1 MVILSLARL
10 KLIFL
15 KKLLFLLFTIS
26 LFACSTEKEQME
38 TVRNLAV
45 KDMIIQ
51 LQLPEGTKFNDEDIV
66 VSEPVSDIE
75 ELGAIY
81 VVNVTI
87 KSQDASGAYVLKTH
101 KLEYVKI
108 GKGGLDPSDYELK
121 SFD

>member
-1 MVILSLARL
+1 
-10 KLIFL
+10 
-15 KKLLFLLFTIS
+15 
-26 LFACSTEKEQME
+26 ME

-51 LQLPEGTKFNDEDIV
+51 LQLPEGTKFNDKDIV
-66 VSEPVSDIE
+66 VSEPVSDLE

-81 VVNVTI
+81 VVNVSI
-87 KSQDASGAYVLKTH
+87 KSQDASGAFVLNTH

-108 GKGGLDPSDYELK
+108 GKGGLDSSDYELK